1 MKIHTATIASGRLV
15 LEVHPDR
22 ASAGA
27 AAARDAADELLR
39 LEGLVEQIGVVF
51 ATGASQLATLDAL
64 TSIPGLPWHK
74 VVGFHMDEYI
84 GLDESHP
91 ASFRR
96 YMREKLTQRVSMRH
110 FYEIDGSAKD
120 IDAFRREYI
129 RALDESAPALCLLGI
144 GENGHLAFN
153 DPAEADFNDPLAMK
167 VVTLDDACRG
177 QQVAEGWFRSP
188 EEVPRQA
195 LTLTIPALLRIPKL
209 VLSVPGSRK
218 AAIVRRA
225 LEESISTAC
234 PATILR
240 THPDATMYLDRE
252 SAAEW
257 NIA

>member
-1 MKIHTATIASGRLV
+1 
-15 LEVHPDR
+15 
-22 ASAGA
+22 
-27 AAARDAADELLR
+27 
-39 LEGLVEQIGVVF
+39 
-51 ATGASQLATLDAL
+51 
-64 TSIPGLPWHK
+64 
-74 VVGFHMDEYI
+74 
-84 GLDESHP
+84 
-91 ASFRR
+91 
-96 YMREKLTQRVSMRH
+96 
-110 FYEIDGSAKD
+110 
-120 IDAFRREYI
+120 
-129 RALDESAPALCLLGI
+129 
-144 GENGHLAFN
+144 
-153 DPAEADFNDPLAMK
+153 MK